1 MVLKIIFKDI
11 MSSIFPFF
19 IKLIQ
24 VYTGEHHYQNKV
36 KFSIVYFAD
45 VCSENFTYTNTW
57 KQKEFLLVLTVNFF
71 TTFRIICQKLHDE
84 LSLKITVYALPTNR
98 LI

>member
-1 MVLKIIFKDI
+1 MWGKMVLKIIFKDI

-19 IKLIQ
+19 IKLIH

-57 KQKEFLLVLTVNFF
+57 KQKEFLLVLLIF
-71 TTFRIICQKLHDE
+71 LLPSE
-84 LSLKITVYALPTNR
+84 LYVKNYMMSYH
-98 LI
+98 

>member
-11 MSSIFPFF
+11 MSSIFPLFLQ
-19 IKLIQ
+19 LIH
-24 VYTGEHHYQNKV
+24 VYTGKYHYQNKV
-36 KFSIVYFAD
+36 KFSIKSILQMYVLKI
-45 VCSENFTYTNTW
+45 SFTQIHGNRRISAS
-57 KQKEFLLVLTVNFF
+57 TVNFF

-98 LI
+98 LV